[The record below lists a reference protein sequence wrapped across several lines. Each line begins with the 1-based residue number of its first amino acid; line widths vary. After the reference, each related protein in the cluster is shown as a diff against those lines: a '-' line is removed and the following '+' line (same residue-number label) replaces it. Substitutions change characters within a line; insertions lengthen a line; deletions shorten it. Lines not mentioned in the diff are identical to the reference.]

1 VISTFNSGASWG
13 RQECATTFGVWRFA
27 FADVPGDDGVPGVSW
42 RVRGDCVYANLSDE
56 AFSDVRSMTH
66 GLAKS
71 EGVRELS
78 PGWRLGGALGTCI
91 KERAALKEQK
101 NRS

>member
-1 VISTFNSGASWG
+1 MRYYV
-13 RQECATTFGVWRFA
+13 RRLA
-27 FADVPGDDGVPGVSW
+27 FCVPDVPGDDGVPGVSW

-78 PGWRLGGALGTCI
+78 PGWRLGGTLGTCI